1 MKALVRILP
10 AMGLVLVA
18 LLILACAPAAP
29 AQPTAAPAQ
38 PTEAPAQPTA
48 APAQPTE
55 APAQP
60 TAESGAMSMDELV
73 QAATAEGMLTTIAL
87 PHDWCNY
94 GAMIEG
100 FKKKYPGITVN
111 ELDPNAGSGDEINA
125 IKANKDNKG
134 PQAPDVIDVGLSFGP
149 SAKAEGLLLPYQVS
163 TWDTIP
169 EAAKDPDGYWYGDYY
184 GVLAFEVNKDVV
196 QNSPQDWSDLVKPEY
211 KGQVALAGDP
221 RTSNQAIQSVFASGL
236 ANGGSLDNAQPGL
249 DFWSNVNKAGNL
261 VPVIA
266 NAGTFARGETPIMI
280 QWDYLALADRDNLA
294 GNPEVDIV
302 IPKSG
307 RFAGMYVQ
315 GISAYA
321 PHPNAAKL
329 WMEYLYSD
337 EGQLTWLAPP
347 GYCHPIRQPDLEAR
361 GVIPADL
368 KAKLPSI
375 EGAVFPTLDQ
385 LTKAQELIT
394 KNWDSV
400 VGADIKKAQ

>member
-1 MKALVRILP
+1 
-10 AMGLVLVA
+10 
-18 LLILACAPAAP
+18 
-29 AQPTAAPAQ
+29 
-38 PTEAPAQPTA
+38 
-48 APAQPTE
+48 
-55 APAQP
+55 
-60 TAESGAMSMDELV
+60 
-73 QAATAEGMLTTIAL
+73 
-87 PHDWCNY
+87 
-94 GAMIEG
+94 
-100 FKKKYPGITVN
+100 
-111 ELDPNAGSGDEINA
+111 
-125 IKANKDNKG
+125 
-134 PQAPDVIDVGLSFGP
+134 
-149 SAKAEGLLLPYQVS
+149 
-163 TWDTIP
+163 
-169 EAAKDPDGYWYGDYY
+169 
-184 GVLAFEVNKDVV
+184 
-196 QNSPQDWSDLVKPEY
+196 
-211 KGQVALAGDP
+211 
-221 RTSNQAIQSVFASGL
+221 
-236 ANGGSLDNAQPGL
+236 
-249 DFWSNVNKAGNL
+249 
-261 VPVIA
+261 
-266 NAGTFARGETPIMI
+266 
-280 QWDYLALADRDNLA
+280 DRDNLA